1 MMSKVKFLDL
11 KRLNAPYAAAFL
23 EAADTAISSGVYI
36 GGETVRQFEL
46 DFAGFCGA
54 RECVAVGNGLDA
66 LILSLRALMVGPG
79 DEVIV
84 PGHTFIATW
93 LAVSQVGA
101 KIVPVDVDQATGN
114 IDVRLIRSAITSRT
128 RAIIPVHLYG
138 TSADLPQIIEI
149 ANEHNIYIVED
160 AAQAHGDN
168 AFGKAAGT
176 YGHIGCFSFYPSKNL
191 GALGDSGGIVT
202 QDKRL
207 ADRVR
212 ELANYG
218 STEKYVHNVKGLN
231 SRMDPIQ
238 ASFLSIKLRYLPDII
253 KKRKAIASSY
263 TKALLSQSPSCVR
276 RLLHEQYDGVWHNF
290 VVLTDHRISFMEH
303 MQSKGIETAIHYP
316 KIPTKQPCYAGDYEH
331 ISLPVSEYLSESVVS
346 LPIGEY
352 LDSDEVNA
360 VCDALLAYTGFQG

>member
-1 MMSKVKFLDL
+1 MSKVKFLDL
-11 KRLNAPYAAAFL
+11 KRLNAPYAAAFT
-23 EAADTAISSGVYI
+23 EAANSAISSGVYI

-46 DFAGFCGA
+46 DFASFCGA

-66 LILSLRALMVGPG
+66 LILSLRALMIGPG

-101 KIVPVDVDQATGN
+101 TIVPVDVDQATGN
-114 IDVRLIRSAITSRT
+114 IDVRLIRSVITSRT

-138 TSADLPQIIEI
+138 TSADLPQILEI
-149 ANEHNIYIVED
+149 AKAHNIYVVED
-160 AAQAHGDN
+160 AAQAHGDTT
-168 AFGKAAGT
+168 FGQAAGN

-191 GALGDSGGIVT
+191 GALGDSGGIIT

-218 STEKYVHNVKGLN
+218 SIEKYVHNEKGLN

-238 ASFLSIKLRYLPDII
+238 ASFLSIKLTYLPSII
-253 KKRKAIASSY
+253 KKRKAIAASY
-263 TKALLSQSPSCVR
+263 TEALLKQSPSRVK
-276 RLLHEQYDGVWHNF
+276 RLLQEQYDGVWHNF
-290 VVLTDHRISFMEH
+290 VVLTDHRVSFMEH

-316 KIPTKQPCYAGDYEH
+316 KVPSKQPCYADDYGH
-331 ISLPVSEYLSESVVS
+331 IALPVSEQLCASVVS

-352 LDSDEVNA
+352 LGADEVKA
-360 VCDALLAYTGFQG
+360 VCDALLTYMGCHE